1 MEIAKTYDSSL
12 VEGKWYDYWMK
23 NEFFKSTPDEREP
36 YTIVIPPPNVTGILH
51 LGHTLNTTV
60 QDILI
65 RRARMQGKNACWVP
79 GTDHA
84 AIATE
89 NKVIEML
96 EEKGIRKA
104 ELSREDFLSYAW
116 EWKEKYGGIILN
128 QFQKI
133 GASCDWDR
141 TNFTMNEDYYNQVV
155 KVFVDLYKQGKIYKG
170 VRMVNWDPK
179 RQTAL
184 SDEEVFYKEVNS
196 KLYHCAY
203 KIEGSDETITIATT
217 RPETILGDTAI
228 CVHPEDDRF
237 KHLAGKRAIVPMIG
251 RSIPFIQDEYVDM
264 EFGTGALKIT
274 PAHDINDYN
283 LGIKHNLETI
293 EILDDAGH
301 LNENAGIFI
310 GEDRFKARKLVAARL
325 EEDGQLIKIDEIQN
339 KVSCSERS
347 KAVIEPKLSTQWFC
361 KMDDMADPALKK
373 VLEEE
378 IRFVPKNQENTYKH
392 WMSNIKDWCISRQL
406 WWGHRIP
413 AFYYGNGV
421 NDVVV
426 AETIEEALSLAIEKS
441 GNKDLKAEDLRQD
454 EDVMDTWF
462 SSWIWPQGVF
472 NGIADPENEEFNYY
486 FPTNVLVT
494 GQDIIFFWVAR
505 MIMSGIGFNDSIP
518 FKDVYFTGMVRDTKG
533 RKMSKSLGNS
543 PDLFKLI
550 EKYSADG
557 VRAGVLYSSPAGNDL
572 LFDEK
577 QCEQGRNFTSKIWN
591 ALRLV
596 KGWEIQEGNNDDGAA
611 KAIEL
616 FNAKLNQAIVEL
628 NDGLDKYRISDSFM
642 TLYKLIWDEF
652 CGFYLESVKPDFG
665 AKINRET
672 YNATIELFESV
683 MKLLHPYMPFVTEE
697 VYQLLDERA
706 EGDSIVISEWPT
718 AKDVDTTLINLG
730 NDIQDVVTNVRNVR
744 NEAGLGPKE
753 AMDLKIQDACFD
765 KYNSYAELITKL
777 ASLSSIESVPSQ
789 VESSKQF
796 LVGTD
801 EFYVPVEIDVNKEI
815 EKLEK
820 ELERNK
826 GFLIGVS
833 KKLSNERFV
842 NNAPEQVVA
851 IEKKKQADAEDK
863 IKAIEKSLVELKNI

>member
-1 MEIAKTYDSSL
+1 MEIAKTYDSSQ
-12 VEGKWYDYWMK
+12 VEGKWYEYWMK

-65 RRARMQGKNACWVP
+65 RKARMEGKNACWVP

-96 EEKGIRKA
+96 EEKGIKKA
-104 ELSREDFLSYAW
+104 DLTREDFLKHAW

-141 TNFTMNEDYYNQVV
+141 TNFTMNDDYYNQVI
-155 KVFVDLYKQGKIYKG
+155 KVFVDLYNQGKIYKG

-217 RPETILGDTAI
+217 RPETILGDSAI

-237 KHLAGKRAIVPMIG
+237 KHLHGKRAIVPMVG
-251 RSIPFIQDEYVDM
+251 RSIPIIQDEYVDM

-301 LNENAGIFI
+301 LNENAQVFV
-310 GEDRFKARKLVAARL
+310 GEDRFKARKLVAAKL
-325 EEDGQLIKIDEIQN
+325 EENGQLIKIEEIQN

-347 KAVIEPKLSTQWFC
+347 KAVIEPKLSMQWFC
-361 KMDDMADPALKK
+361 KMDNIAPEALKK
-373 VLEEE
+373 VMEEE
-378 IRFVPKNQENTYKH
+378 IKFVPKNQENTYKH
-392 WMSNIKDWCISRQL
+392 WMTNIKDWCISRQL

-413 AFYYGNGV
+413 AFYFGNGA
-421 NDVVV
+421 NDFVV
-426 AETIEEALSLAIEKS
+426 AQTTEEALKLAKEKS
-441 GNKDLKAEDLRQD
+441 GNSDLTVENLRQD

-472 NGIADPENEEFNYY
+472 GGIADPSNEEFNYY
-486 FPTNVLVT
+486 YPTNVLVT

-505 MIMSGIGFNDSIP
+505 MIMSGIGFNDTIP
-518 FKDVYFTGMVRDTKG
+518 FKDVYFTGMVRDNKG

-596 KGWEIQEGNNDDGAA
+596 KGWEIQEGEHDEAA
-611 KAIEL
+611 ARAIEL
-616 FNAKLNQAIVEL
+616 FEAKLNQAIIDL
-628 NDGLDKYRISDSFM
+628 NDGLSKYRISDSFM

-652 CGFYLESVKPDFG
+652 CGFLLESVKPNFG
-665 AKINRET
+665 EKINKAT
-672 YNATIELFESV
+672 YNKTIELFETV
-683 MKLLHPYMPFVTEE
+683 MKLLHPYMPFLTEE
-697 VYQLLDERA
+697 VYQLLKDRA
-706 EGDSIVISEWPT
+706 DKDSIVITSWP
-718 AKDVDTTLINLG
+718 AASDVSKEVLELG
-730 NDIQDVVTNVRNVR
+730 NKIQELVTGVRNVR
-744 NEAGLGPKE
+744 NEAGLAPKE
-753 AMDLKIQDACFD
+753 AVELKVKDSNFS
-765 KYNSYAELITKL
+765 KYEAYTELIQKL
-777 ASLSSIESVPSQ
+777 ATVSSIESVAEQ

-801 EFYVPVEIDVNKEI
+801 EFYIPVSIDVAKEI

-820 ELERNK
+820 ELDRNK

-851 IEKKKQADAEDK
+851 IEKKKKADAEEK
-863 IKAIEKSLVELKNI
+863 INAIEKSLAELKNM